1 MSIVTKT
8 GSLIISLG
16 GMDKWIKF
24 TSKSKACEKWGLRE
38 IVKEY
43 NPNGKLKNL
52 SYTFSTNPLFGY
64 QRVSGAPE
72 KMAKV
77 WKSVTNLDTPKAVED
92 MLNFCKKFNI
102 I

>member
-16 GMDKWIKF
+16 GMDKWVKF
-24 TSKSKACEKWGLRE
+24 TKQNKACAKWGLRE

-43 NPNGKLKNL
+43 KPNGELKNL
-52 SYTFSTNPLFGY
+52 TYTFSTNPLLGY

-72 KMAKV
+72 KLRKV
-77 WKSVTNLDTPKAVED
+77 WEKVTNLDNSESVENL
-92 MLNFCKKFNI
+92 LNFLKKFNI